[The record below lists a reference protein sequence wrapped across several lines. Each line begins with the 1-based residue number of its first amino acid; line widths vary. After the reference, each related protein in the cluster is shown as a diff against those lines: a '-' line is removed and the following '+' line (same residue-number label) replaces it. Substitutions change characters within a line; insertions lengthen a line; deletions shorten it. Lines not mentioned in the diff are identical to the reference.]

1 MHYYFKSQVL
11 KFIIRIQ
18 LMVLLC
24 KQGPERTVTSTDQF
38 ACNTSSANAHALS
51 SCVYHDGMTMLGR
64 SDTVLFSNV
73 KTDVNIE

>member
-38 ACNTSSANAHALS
+38 ACNTCACAIKLCISRWHDNARKERHS
-51 SCVYHDGMTMLGR
+51 VVFKCKNRREY
-64 SDTVLFSNV
+64 
-73 KTDVNIE
+73 